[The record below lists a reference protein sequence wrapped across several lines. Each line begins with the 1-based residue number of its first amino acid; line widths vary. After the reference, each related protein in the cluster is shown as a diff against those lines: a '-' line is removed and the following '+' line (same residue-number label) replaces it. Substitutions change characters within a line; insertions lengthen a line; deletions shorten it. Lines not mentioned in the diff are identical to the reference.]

1 MADYKR
7 LVSYIYAYPGGVRDK
22 NVGFAKAEVRNGQ
35 FKLTVSVK
43 GVYTDTPELFGV
55 YVMVDGKKHQPGG
68 FTLLK
73 TGTIMVNQGIGQYQ
87 DLFNPMNINQSGYTF
102 EDISGIALARENED
116 FYRMFSLWEDCILNT
131 EDITF
136 AQPEAAA
143 ASNPVAQ
150 ADSEEVSV
158 KEQVNRTTGQEAE
171 RKSAEMSGKEQD
183 PETVGQKAEAVSENE
198 VEEAAV
204 KAVSGEVEKE
214 AADVVSEAGREKL
227 TSEAAS
233 EKAGQIVSESAVTE
247 RTSKPVNRTAEEASV
262 KEQSVRTMEAVQ
274 ELLFRNTNPQ
284 GTMPQNTNLQDTTP
298 QNAKPQKEMPA
309 FEKVFINRDFIDAF
323 EDDYFY
329 DCVEVTPEL
338 LKQLPIE
345 DDAVVN
351 NSFLVHGYYNFK
363 HILFGKVREN
373 DNNTRYFIGVPG
385 MYCNRE
391 RFMASMF
398 GFRSFKKSHRSDYS
412 NPYFGYWYQEI

>member
-73 TGTIMVNQGIGQYQ
+73 TGTVMVNQGIGQYQ

-102 EDISGIALARENED
+102 EDISGIALARESED

-143 ASNPVAQ
+143 ASNPVVQ

-158 KEQVNRTTGQEAE
+158 KEQVNRTTGQKAE
-171 RKSAEMSGKEQD
+171 RKSAEMSGNVRES
-183 PETVGQKAEAVSENE
+183 ETVRRNAEDVSENE

-204 KAVSGEVEKE
+204 
-214 AADVVSEAGREKL
+214 
-227 TSEAAS
+227 
-233 EKAGQIVSESAVTE
+233 
-247 RTSKPVNRTAEEASV
+247 TSKPETPESAQSAGRQADLQQETAQMKA
-262 KEQSVRTMEAVQ
+262 QQVRAMEAVQ

-284 GTMPQNTNLQDTTP
+284 GTMPQNTKLQDTTP

-363 HILFGKVREN
+363 HILFGKVCEN

-398 GFRSFKKSHRSDYS
+398 GFCNFKKSHRSDYS

>member
-73 TGTIMVNQGIGQYQ
+73 TGTVMVNQGIGQYQ

-143 ASNPVAQ
+143 DSNPVAQ

-158 KEQVNRTTGQEAE
+158 KEQVNRTAGQEAE
-171 RKSAEMSGKEQD
+171 RKSAEMSGNVRES
-183 PETVGQKAEAVSENE
+183 ETVRRNAEDVSENE
-198 VEEAAV
+198 VE
-204 KAVSGEVEKE
+204 
-214 AADVVSEAGREKL
+214 DVVEA
-227 TSEAAS
+227 S
-233 EKAGQIVSESAVTE
+233 V
-247 RTSKPVNRTAEEASV
+247 TSKPATPESAQSAGQQTDLQQETAQMKA
-262 KEQSVRTMEAVQ
+262 QQVRAMEAVQ

-284 GTMPQNTNLQDTTP
+284 GTMPQNTKL
-298 QNAKPQKEMPA
+298 QNAKPQEEMPA

-363 HILFGKVREN
+363 HILFGKVCEN

-398 GFRSFKKSHRSDYS
+398 GFCNFKKSHRSDYS

>member
-73 TGTIMVNQGIGQYQ
+73 TGTVMVNQGIGQYQ

-143 ASNPVAQ
+143 ASNPVVQ
-150 ADSEEVSV
+150 ADSEEVFV

-171 RKSAEMSGKEQD
+171 RKSAEMSGNVRES
-183 PETVGQKAEAVSENE
+183 ETVRRNAEDVSENE

-204 KAVSGEVEKE
+204 
-214 AADVVSEAGREKL
+214 
-227 TSEAAS
+227 
-233 EKAGQIVSESAVTE
+233 
-247 RTSKPVNRTAEEASV
+247 TSKPATPESAQSAGRQADLQQETAQMKA
-262 KEQSVRTMEAVQ
+262 QQVRAMEAVQ

-284 GTMPQNTNLQDTTP
+284 GTMPQNTKLQHTTP
-298 QNAKPQKEMPA
+298 QNAKPQEEMPA

-363 HILFGKVREN
+363 HILFGKVCEN

-398 GFRSFKKSHRSDYS
+398 GFCNFKKSHRSDYS

>member
-73 TGTIMVNQGIGQYQ
+73 TGTVMVNQGIGQYQ

-136 AQPEAAA
+136 AQEEATA

-171 RKSAEMSGKEQD
+171 RKSAEMSGNVRES
-183 PETVGQKAEAVSENE
+183 ETVRRNAEDVSENE

-204 KAVSGEVEKE
+204 
-214 AADVVSEAGREKL
+214 
-227 TSEAAS
+227 TSKPET
-233 EKAGQIVSESAVTE
+233 SESAQSAGQQADLQQE
-247 RTSKPVNRTAEEASV
+247 TAQMKA
-262 KEQSVRTMEAVQ
+262 QQVRAMEAVQ

-284 GTMPQNTNLQDTTP
+284 DTMPQNTKLQYTTP
-298 QNAKPQKEMPA
+298 QNAKPQEEMPA

-363 HILFGKVREN
+363 HILFGKVCEN

-398 GFRSFKKSHRSDYS
+398 GFCNFKKSHRSDYS

>member
-43 GVYTDTPELFGV
+43 GVYTDTPEVFGG

-73 TGTIMVNQGIGQYQ
+73 TGTVMVNQGIGQYQ

-143 ASNPVAQ
+143 ASNPVVQ

-171 RKSAEMSGKEQD
+171 RKSAEMSGNVRES
-183 PETVGQKAEAVSENE
+183 ETVRRNAEDVSENE
-198 VEEAAV
+198 VEEASV
-204 KAVSGEVEKE
+204 
-214 AADVVSEAGREKL
+214 
-227 TSEAAS
+227 
-233 EKAGQIVSESAVTE
+233 
-247 RTSKPVNRTAEEASV
+247 TSKPATPESAQSAGQQADLQQETAQMKA
-262 KEQSVRTMEAVQ
+262 QQVRAMEAVQ

-284 GTMPQNTNLQDTTP
+284 GTMPQNTKLQYTTP
-298 QNAKPQKEMPA
+298 QNAKPQEEMPA

-363 HILFGKVREN
+363 HILFGKVCEN

-398 GFRSFKKSHRSDYS
+398 GFCNFKKSHRSDYS

>member
-43 GVYTDTPELFGV
+43 GIYTDTPELFGV

-73 TGTIMVNQGIGQYQ
+73 TGTVMVNQGIGQYQ

-150 ADSEEVSV
+150 AGSEEVSVKEQADSEEVSV

-171 RKSAEMSGKEQD
+171 RKSAEMSGNVRES
-183 PETVGQKAEAVSENE
+183 ETVRRNAEDVSENE

-204 KAVSGEVEKE
+204 
-214 AADVVSEAGREKL
+214 
-227 TSEAAS
+227 
-233 EKAGQIVSESAVTE
+233 
-247 RTSKPVNRTAEEASV
+247 TSKPATPESAQSAGQQTDLQQETAQMKA
-262 KEQSVRTMEAVQ
+262 QQVRAMEAVQ

-284 GTMPQNTNLQDTTP
+284 GTMPQNTKLQYTTP
-298 QNAKPQKEMPA
+298 QNAKPQEEMPA

-363 HILFGKVREN
+363 HILFGKVCEN

-398 GFRSFKKSHRSDYS
+398 GFCNFKKSHRSDYS

>member
-73 TGTIMVNQGIGQYQ
+73 TGTVMVNQGIGQYQ

-171 RKSAEMSGKEQD
+171 RKFVEMSGNVRES
-183 PETVGQKAEAVSENE
+183 ETVRRNAEDVSENE
-198 VEEAAV
+198 VEDVVEAAV
-204 KAVSGEVEKE
+204 
-214 AADVVSEAGREKL
+214 
-227 TSEAAS
+227 
-233 EKAGQIVSESAVTE
+233 
-247 RTSKPVNRTAEEASV
+247 TSKPATPESAQSAGQQTDLQQETAQMKA
-262 KEQSVRTMEAVQ
+262 QQVRAMEAVQ

-284 GTMPQNTNLQDTTP
+284 GTMPQNTKL
-298 QNAKPQKEMPA
+298 QNAKPQEEMPA

-363 HILFGKVREN
+363 HILFGKVCEN

-398 GFRSFKKSHRSDYS
+398 GFCNFKKSHRSDYS

>member
-73 TGTIMVNQGIGQYQ
+73 TGTVMVNQGIGQYQ

-171 RKSAEMSGKEQD
+171 RKSVEMSGNVRES
-183 PETVGQKAEAVSENE
+183 ETVRRNAEDVSENE
-198 VEEAAV
+198 VVEAAV
-204 KAVSGEVEKE
+204 
-214 AADVVSEAGREKL
+214 
-227 TSEAAS
+227 
-233 EKAGQIVSESAVTE
+233 
-247 RTSKPVNRTAEEASV
+247 TSKPATPESAQSAGQQADLQQETAQMKA
-262 KEQSVRTMEAVQ
+262 QQVRAMEAVQ

-284 GTMPQNTNLQDTTP
+284 GTMPQNTKLQYTTP
-298 QNAKPQKEMPA
+298 QNAKPQEEMPA

-363 HILFGKVREN
+363 HILFGKVCEN

-398 GFRSFKKSHRSDYS
+398 GFCNFKKSHRSDYS

>member
-73 TGTIMVNQGIGQYQ
+73 TGTVMVNQGIGQYQ

-143 ASNPVAQ
+143 ASNPVVQ

-171 RKSAEMSGKEQD
+171 RKSAEMSGNVRES
-183 PETVGQKAEAVSENE
+183 ETVRRNAEDVSENE

-204 KAVSGEVEKE
+204 
-214 AADVVSEAGREKL
+214 
-227 TSEAAS
+227 
-233 EKAGQIVSESAVTE
+233 
-247 RTSKPVNRTAEEASV
+247 TSKPKTPESAQSAGQQADLQQETAQMKA
-262 KEQSVRTMEAVQ
+262 QQVRAMEAVQ

-284 GTMPQNTNLQDTTP
+284 GTMPQNTKLQDTTP
-298 QNAKPQKEMPA
+298 QNAKPQEEMPA

-363 HILFGKVREN
+363 HILFGKVCEN

-398 GFRSFKKSHRSDYS
+398 GFCNFKKSHRSDYS

>member
-73 TGTIMVNQGIGQYQ
+73 TGTVMVNQGIGQYQ

-158 KEQVNRTTGQEAE
+158 KEQVNRITGQEAE
-171 RKSAEMSGKEQD
+171 RKSVEMSGNVRES
-183 PETVGQKAEAVSENE
+183 EIVRRNAEDVSENE
-198 VEEAAV
+198 VEDVVEAAV
-204 KAVSGEVEKE
+204 
-214 AADVVSEAGREKL
+214 
-227 TSEAAS
+227 
-233 EKAGQIVSESAVTE
+233 
-247 RTSKPVNRTAEEASV
+247 TSKPATPESAQSDGQQTDLQQETAQMKA
-262 KEQSVRTMEAVQ
+262 QQVRAMEAVQ

-284 GTMPQNTNLQDTTP
+284 GTMPQNTKL
-298 QNAKPQKEMPA
+298 QNAKPQEEMPA

-363 HILFGKVREN
+363 HILFGKVCEN

-398 GFRSFKKSHRSDYS
+398 GFCNFKKSHRSDYS

>member
-73 TGTIMVNQGIGQYQ
+73 TGTVMVNQGIGQYQ

-171 RKSAEMSGKEQD
+171 RKSAEMSGNVRES
-183 PETVGQKAEAVSENE
+183 ETVRRNAEDVSENE

-204 KAVSGEVEKE
+204 
-214 AADVVSEAGREKL
+214 
-227 TSEAAS
+227 
-233 EKAGQIVSESAVTE
+233 
-247 RTSKPVNRTAEEASV
+247 TSKPATPESAQSAGQQADLQQETAQMKA
-262 KEQSVRTMEAVQ
+262 QQVRAMEAVQ

-284 GTMPQNTNLQDTTP
+284 GTMPQNTKLQHTTP
-298 QNAKPQKEMPA
+298 QNAKPQEEMPA
-309 FEKVFINRDFIDAF
+309 FEKVFVNRDFIDAF

-363 HILFGKVREN
+363 HILFGKVCEN

-398 GFRSFKKSHRSDYS
+398 GFCNFKKSHRSDYS

>member
-73 TGTIMVNQGIGQYQ
+73 TGTVMVNQGIGQYQ

-171 RKSAEMSGKEQD
+171 RKSAEMSGNVRES
-183 PETVGQKAEAVSENE
+183 ETVRRNAEDVSENE

-204 KAVSGEVEKE
+204 
-214 AADVVSEAGREKL
+214 
-227 TSEAAS
+227 
-233 EKAGQIVSESAVTE
+233 
-247 RTSKPVNRTAEEASV
+247 TSKPETPESAQSAGRQADLQQETAQMKA
-262 KEQSVRTMEAVQ
+262 QQVRAMEAVQ

-284 GTMPQNTNLQDTTP
+284 GTMPQNTKLQDTTP

-363 HILFGKVREN
+363 HILFGKVCEN

-398 GFRSFKKSHRSDYS
+398 GFCNFKKSHRSDYS

>member
-73 TGTIMVNQGIGQYQ
+73 TGTVMINQGIGQYQ

-171 RKSAEMSGKEQD
+171 RKSAEMSGNVRES
-183 PETVGQKAEAVSENE
+183 ETVRRNAEDVSENE

-204 KAVSGEVEKE
+204 
-214 AADVVSEAGREKL
+214 
-227 TSEAAS
+227 
-233 EKAGQIVSESAVTE
+233 
-247 RTSKPVNRTAEEASV
+247 TSKPATPESAHSARHQADLQQETAQMKA
-262 KEQSVRTMEAVQ
+262 QQVRAMEAVQ

-284 GTMPQNTNLQDTTP
+284 GTMPQNTKLQDTTP
-298 QNAKPQKEMPA
+298 QNAKPQEEMPA

-363 HILFGKVREN
+363 HILFGKVCEN

-398 GFRSFKKSHRSDYS
+398 GFCNFKKSHRSDYS

>member
-73 TGTIMVNQGIGQYQ
+73 TGTVMVNQGIGQYQ

-143 ASNPVAQ
+143 ASNPVVQ

-171 RKSAEMSGKEQD
+171 RKSAEMSGNVRES
-183 PETVGQKAEAVSENE
+183 ETVRRNAEDVSENE

-204 KAVSGEVEKE
+204 
-214 AADVVSEAGREKL
+214 
-227 TSEAAS
+227 
-233 EKAGQIVSESAVTE
+233 
-247 RTSKPVNRTAEEASV
+247 TSKPATPESAQSAGRQADLQQETAQMKA
-262 KEQSVRTMEAVQ
+262 QQVRAMEAVQ
-274 ELLFRNTNPQ
+274 EVLFRNTNPQ
-284 GTMPQNTNLQDTTP
+284 GTMPQNTKLQHTTP
-298 QNAKPQKEMPA
+298 QNAKPQEEMPA

-363 HILFGKVREN
+363 HILFGKVCEN

-398 GFRSFKKSHRSDYS
+398 GFCNFKKSHRSDYS

>member
-73 TGTIMVNQGIGQYQ
+73 TGTVMVNQGIGQYQ

-143 ASNPVAQ
+143 ASNPVVQ

-158 KEQVNRTTGQEAE
+158 KEQENRTTGQEAE
-171 RKSAEMSGKEQD
+171 RKSTEMSGNVRES
-183 PETVGQKAEAVSENE
+183 ETVRRNAEDVSENE
-198 VEEAAV
+198 VEDVVEAAV
-204 KAVSGEVEKE
+204 
-214 AADVVSEAGREKL
+214 
-227 TSEAAS
+227 
-233 EKAGQIVSESAVTE
+233 
-247 RTSKPVNRTAEEASV
+247 TSKPATPESAQSAGQQTDLQQETAQMKA
-262 KEQSVRTMEAVQ
+262 QQVRAMEAVQ

-284 GTMPQNTNLQDTTP
+284 GTMPQNTKL
-298 QNAKPQKEMPA
+298 QNAKPQEEMPA

-363 HILFGKVREN
+363 HILFGKVCEN

-398 GFRSFKKSHRSDYS
+398 GFCNFKKSHRSDYS

>member
-43 GVYTDTPELFGV
+43 GIYTDTPELFGV

-73 TGTIMVNQGIGQYQ
+73 TGTVMVNQGIGQYQ

-171 RKSAEMSGKEQD
+171 RKSAEMSGNVRES
-183 PETVGQKAEAVSENE
+183 ETVRRNAEDVSENE

-204 KAVSGEVEKE
+204 TSK
-214 AADVVSEAGREKL
+214 SE
-227 TSEAAS
+227 T
-233 EKAGQIVSESAVTE
+233 SESAQSAGQQADLQQE
-247 RTSKPVNRTAEEASV
+247 TAQMKA
-262 KEQSVRTMEAVQ
+262 QQVRAMEAVQ

-284 GTMPQNTNLQDTTP
+284 GTMPQNTKLQDTTP
-298 QNAKPQKEMPA
+298 QNAKPQEEMPA

-363 HILFGKVREN
+363 HILFGKVCEN

-398 GFRSFKKSHRSDYS
+398 GFCNFKKSHRSDYS

>member
-7 LVSYIYAYPGGVRDK
+7 LVSYIYAYTGGVRDK

-73 TGTIMVNQGIGQYQ
+73 TGTVMINQGIGQYQ

-171 RKSAEMSGKEQD
+171 RKSAEMSGNVRES
-183 PETVGQKAEAVSENE
+183 ETVRRNAEDVSENE

-204 KAVSGEVEKE
+204 
-214 AADVVSEAGREKL
+214 
-227 TSEAAS
+227 
-233 EKAGQIVSESAVTE
+233 
-247 RTSKPVNRTAEEASV
+247 TSKPATPESAQSAGQQADLQQETAQMKA
-262 KEQSVRTMEAVQ
+262 QQVRAMEAVQ

-284 GTMPQNTNLQDTTP
+284 GTMPQNTKLQDTTP
-298 QNAKPQKEMPA
+298 QNAKPQEEMPA

-363 HILFGKVREN
+363 HILFGKVCEN

-398 GFRSFKKSHRSDYS
+398 GFCNFKKSHRSDYS

>member
-73 TGTIMVNQGIGQYQ
+73 TGTVMVNQGIGQYQ

-158 KEQVNRTTGQEAE
+158 KEQENRTTGQEAE
-171 RKSAEMSGKEQD
+171 IKSVEMSGNVRES
-183 PETVGQKAEAVSENE
+183 ETVRRNAEDVSENE

-204 KAVSGEVEKE
+204 
-214 AADVVSEAGREKL
+214 
-227 TSEAAS
+227 
-233 EKAGQIVSESAVTE
+233 
-247 RTSKPVNRTAEEASV
+247 TSKPATPESAQSAGQQADLQQETAQMKA
-262 KEQSVRTMEAVQ
+262 QQVRAMEAVQ

-284 GTMPQNTNLQDTTP
+284 GTMPQNTKL
-298 QNAKPQKEMPA
+298 QNAKPQEEMPA

-363 HILFGKVREN
+363 HILFGKVCEN

-398 GFRSFKKSHRSDYS
+398 GFCNFKKSHRSDYS